1 MFSSSRTGR
10 LARRA
15 HAGERDR
22 LLEHLP
28 GGVGVE
34 EERAELVAEPQR
46 AAAVDP
52 ERLDVEVPAGEVAL
66 LRGLVDEL
74 EGDPVVRVAEV
85 DRALDL
91 DVAAVGPDGVYA
103 QQERVRV
110 RLAAR
115 SRRPAGSRAP

>member
-1 MFSSSRTGR
+1 VASVW
-10 LARRA
+10 RRN
-15 HAGERDR
+15 G
-22 LLEHLP
+22 P
-28 GGVGVE
+28 
-34 EERAELVAEPQR
+34 ELVAEPQR

-52 ERLDVEVPAGEVAL
+52 ERLDVEVPAGEVAP

-91 DVAAVGPDGVYA
+91 DVAAVGPDGVDA